1 MEHYD
6 VVIVGAGPA
15 GLTAAKI
22 LGETG
27 RDVIVLEKLP
37 KDRIGDKLCA
47 GGLPPHGIKYV
58 PKRLLERRVKNIILH
73 VNDWKGTIY
82 RSDRRPFFYT
92 IDRLKVGQYQM
103 AEAEIGGAT
112 ILPDS
117 RVVSLNREEHTISF
131 SSEYENEG
139 KKIRY
144 SYLIGSDGSNSVIA
158 RGLGFKNDNAMAVQ
172 WFIKPRWDC
181 EVVINDD
188 LGLAYGWIFP
198 QNEYASVG
206 VGTMPRFMPM
216 GRFRRIFEDWCYQ
229 HDIQLE
235 GKVRAAPI
243 KFNYDGFNFGDIFLV
258 GDAASFNF
266 TTAGEGIY
274 QAMRSGEI
282 AANAII
288 DERYKWK
295 KEIKR
300 LLRYHRR
307 GAPAIYLHDHL
318 PKGIR
323 RFLLRRAIHTVPFGV
338 GMMDIP
344 FSPVDRIITYF
355 YRRMFG

>member
-1 MEHYD
+1 M
-6 VVIVGAGPA
+6 
-15 GLTAAKI
+15 
-22 LGETG
+22 
-27 RDVIVLEKLP
+27 
-37 KDRIGDKLCA
+37 
-47 GGLPPHGIKYV
+47 
-58 PKRLLERRVKNIILH
+58 
-73 VNDWKGTIY
+73 
-82 RSDRRPFFYT
+82 
-92 IDRLKVGQYQM
+92 GQYQM

-117 RVVSLNREEHTISF
+117 HVVSLNREEHTISF
-131 SSEYENEG
+131 SSDNKSEV
-139 KKIRY
+139 KKLRY
-144 SYLIGSDGSNSVIA
+144 DYLIGSDGSNSVIA
-158 RGLGFKNDNAMAVQ
+158 RGLGFKNDNAMTVQ

-181 EVVINDD
+181 EIVINDN

-206 VGTMPRFMPM
+206 AGTMPRFMPM

-235 GKVRAAPI
+235 GKVRAAPV
-243 KFNYDGFNFGDIFLV
+243 KFNYNGFKFGDIFLV

-266 TTAGEGIY
+266 TTVGEGMY

-288 DERYKWK
+288 DEKYKWK
-295 KEIKR
+295 KDVRK
-300 LLRYHRR
+300 LLLYHRR

-318 PKGIR
+318 PEGVR
-323 RFLLRRAIHTVPFGV
+323 RSLIRRAIHAVPFGV
-338 GMMDIP
+338 DWVIYFP
-344 FSPVDRIITYF
+344 FLPVDRIITYF